1 LGGAL
6 CGIVKEQPRR
16 CRARVPEGVQM
27 LASPRP
33 PWRFGSLRPAASR
46 HRRRLLVAGV
56 GLATLSHAG
65 CGETILRSY
74 LLVTVQGAEPPA
86 PGGEAAT
93 YQLAVQLGTT
103 MREVPPSEAR
113 LSAESPPRFAIR
125 LPDDAAG
132 QAATVRVS
140 AFLGDCPVQTA
151 SSATQ
156 TVTAGINQ
164 VTVKLPP
171 RPAQPCTLT
180 VTAKGPGRV
189 VSEPPGISCPGTCS
203 ARFSPRQRITLTA
216 TPSGGSGALLR
227 WDRPSACGATP
238 ACDLGEL
245 PPGGGAA
252 EVTMAA
258 GPPAINRCATTQL
271 SRGPTLVTS
280 TLNGVWVGE
289 GGEAWA
295 VGDGGVVLRRSL
307 GAWSPAPLT
316 DGPTAADTLTG
327 VYGTGAPS
335 TVFISGSGSTVW
347 VRRDTGAV
355 VSYRRSGGTSQLRA
369 VFGSSRSETW
379 GVGDGGEALR
389 INDTQTS
396 VIASSIGDGVTGRRS
411 AVWTDSPDNVWLL
424 GDSGQLTH
432 RTPAGLVPR
441 TTGSGARGL
450 FGTRLGPLWIVGPGT
465 GVWRVPAS
473 LVASDGY
480 GATQDLRSAAGLP
493 PGVLALNGVWSDG
506 GNVWIVGDGGALY
519 CKPSGSDTWQSIPGQ
534 TVSLRAVAGY
544 VGAAESRLI
553 IVGAQ
558 GLILESPL

>member
-1 LGGAL
+1 
-6 CGIVKEQPRR
+6 
-16 CRARVPEGVQM
+16 M
-27 LASPRP
+27 LAPSWP
-33 PWRFGSLRPAASR
+33 PGPPGPPGPLRPAASR
-46 HRRRLLVAGV
+46 LRLLVAGV
-56 GLATLSHAG
+56 GLAALGSAG
-65 CGETILRSY
+65 CGGETALRSY
-74 LLVTVQGAEPPA
+74 LLVTVQGAEATA
-86 PGGEAAT
+86 PGGEAVT

-140 AFLGDCPVQTA
+140 ASIGDCPVQTA

-156 TVTAGINQ
+156 TVSAGINP
-164 VTVKLPP
+164 VTVQLPP
-171 RPAQPCTLT
+171 RPPQACTLT
-180 VTAKGPGRV
+180 VTTRGPGRV

-216 TPSGGSGALLR
+216 TPSGGPGALLR
-227 WDRPSACGATP
+227 WDQPSACGATP

-245 PPGGGAA
+245 PPGGATAG
-252 EVTMAA
+252 VTMAA
-258 GPPAINRCATTQL
+258 GPPASNRCATTVL
-271 SRGPTLVTS
+271 SRAPTLVPGALS
-280 TLNGVWVGE
+280 GVWVGE

-307 GAWSPAPLT
+307 GSWSIAALT
-316 DGPTAADTLTG
+316 DGPTATDVLTG
-327 VYGTGAPS
+327 VWGTGAPS
-335 TVFISGSGSTVW
+335 TVFISASNSTVW

-369 VFGSSRSETW
+369 VSGSTRSEAW

-389 INDTQTS
+389 INDTSTS
-396 VIASSIGDGVTGRRS
+396 VIASAIGDGVSGRRS

-424 GDSGQLTH
+424 SDDGRLTH

-441 TTGSGARGL
+441 ATSTGVRGL
-450 FGTRLGPLWIVGPGT
+450 FGTTLGPLWIVGPST
-465 GVWRVPAS
+465 SVWRVPAS
-473 LVASDGY
+473 LVAADGY
-480 GATQDLRSAAGLP
+480 DAPQDLRSATGLP

-506 GNVWIVGDGGALY
+506 GNVWIVGNGGALY
-519 CKPSGSDTWQSIPGQ
+519 CKPSGSDTWQPIAGQ
-534 TVSLRAVAGY
+534 TQDLRAVAGY
-544 VGAAESRLI
+544 VGTTESRLI
-553 IVGAQ
+553 VVGAQ